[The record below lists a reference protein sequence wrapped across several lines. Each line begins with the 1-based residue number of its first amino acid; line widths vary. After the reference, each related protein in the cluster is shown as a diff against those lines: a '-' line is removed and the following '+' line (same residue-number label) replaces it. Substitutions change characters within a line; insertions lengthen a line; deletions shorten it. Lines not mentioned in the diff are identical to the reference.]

1 MREGQRKGRKGKEKE
16 GKGSGARGRRKD

>member
-16 GKGSGARGRRKD
+16 GKGSGAKGRIKD